1 MDKPPSFSNKN
12 DKLPKPFS
20 LRLTFDE
27 RAALEQDAG
36 NKPLGVYI
44 RAKLFEGEEAPR
56 KVRTRSRKPVEDE
69 RALGR
74 LLGELGK
81 ARLANNL
88 NQLAKAANT
97 GSLPVTLDTENA
109 LRDAGAAI
117 QDMRGLLVRALG
129 FQQPGSQ
136 S

>member
-1 MDKPPSFSNKN
+1 MDKPPSSPNKN

-27 RAALEQDAG
+27 RAALEKDAG

-44 RAKLFEGEEAPR
+44 RARLFDGEEAPR
-56 KVRTRSRKPVEDE
+56 KVRTRSRKPIEDE

-88 NQLAKAANT
+88 NQLAKAVNT

-109 LRDAGAAI
+109 LRDACAAI
-117 QDMRGLLVRALG
+117 QDMRSLLLRALG

>member
-1 MDKPPSFSNKN
+1 V
-12 DKLPKPFS
+12 
-20 LRLTFDE
+20 
-27 RAALEQDAG
+27 RA
-36 NKPLGVYI
+36 
-44 RAKLFEGEEAPR
+44 
-56 KVRTRSRKPVEDE
+56 RSRKPVEDE

-109 LRDAGAAI
+109 LRDACAAI
-117 QDMRGLLVRALG
+117 QDMRGLLLRALG